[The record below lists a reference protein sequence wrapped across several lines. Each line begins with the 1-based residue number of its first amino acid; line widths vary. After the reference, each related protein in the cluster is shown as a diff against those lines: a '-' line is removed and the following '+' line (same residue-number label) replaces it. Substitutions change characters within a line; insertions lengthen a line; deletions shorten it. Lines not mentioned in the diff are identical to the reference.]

1 MTTNTLLW
9 IGIILSLLTFIAT
22 VVLGILIL
30 KLLYKIVKMIV
41 TAPVKM
47 VKGISSGIKNSKSK
61 KSNK

>member
-9 IGIILSLLTFIAT
+9 IGIVLSLLTFIAT
-22 VVLGILIL
+22 LVLGILIL

>member
-9 IGIILSLLTFIAT
+9 IGIALSLLTFIAT
-22 VVLGILIL
+22 VVIGILVL

-47 VKGISSGIKNSKSK
+47 VKGITSGIK
-61 KSNK
+61 SNKK

>member
-9 IGIILSLLTFIAT
+9 IGIVLSLLTFIAT